1 MREPEDIEELAYGV
15 PTQAQSDLRNPFQ
28 SNENLALAKKF
39 VFGERVTGELRTEYF
54 NVLNRMQ
61 ICGSQTSNLD
71 TNVSDA
77 RATTGGNF
85 RYVVAPC
92 QANNPRQGQAYFRVN
107 F

>member
-1 MREPEDIEELAYGV
+1 LREPEDIEELAYGV

-39 VFGERVTGELRTEYF
+39 LFGERVTGELRTEYF

-77 RATTGGNF
+77 RATTGGNLATSSPPA
-85 RYVVAPC
+85 RPTIYV
-92 QANNPRQGQAYFRVN
+92 RVRPTSG
-107 F
+107 